1 MQMSGATGHSGE
13 EGVAGRTALVT
24 GAGSGYCAAIAPRL
38 VAGGAQ
44 VVAVG
49 RRRDRLDDLVSDLG
63 DAVHPVQ
70 LDVRDPAAVE
80 PAVVGLPSA
89 FSEVDILVNNAGLAL
104 GLDPAH
110 EADLDQWRQMIET
123 NCLGLVACTRAL
135 LPAMVERGR
144 GHVVNMG
151 SIAGSYPYPGGNVYG
166 ATKAF
171 VQQFSLNLRSDLH
184 GTGVRVTCIE
194 PGLSEGTEFSVVRF
208 GGDEV
213 KAAAVAAGAA
223 ALTAGDVAEGVM
235 WALSQ
240 PAHVNVNRVELM
252 PVAQSPAGLRVH
264 RDG

>member
-1 MQMSGATGHSGE
+1 MYRGAERDGVA
-13 EGVAGRTALVT
+13 GVAGRTAFVT
-24 GAGSGYCAAIAPRL
+24 GASSGYGAAISRRL
-38 VAGGAQ
+38 VADGAQ
-44 VVAVG
+44 VVAAA
-49 RRRDRLDDLVSDLG
+49 RRRERLDELVAELG

-70 LDVRDPAAVE
+70 LDVRDPGAVE
-80 PAVVGLPSA
+80 QATDGLPPL
-89 FSEVDILVNNAGLAL
+89 FGEIDILVNNAGLAL
-104 GLDPAH
+104 GLGPAH
-110 EADLDQWRQMIET
+110 EADLDQWQQMIET

-171 VQQFSLNLRSDLH
+171 VKQFSLNLRSDLH
-184 GTGVRVTCIE
+184 GTGVRVTCVE

-208 GGDEV
+208 SGDEE

-223 ALTAGDVAEGVM
+223 ALTAEDVSEGVM
-235 WALSQ
+235 WALGQ